1 MIDQII
7 VIRSGCDGW
16 DVGING
22 SVVILVATIMLPLHL
37 SILSPLEEFYIS
49 IFIRYRVVHVQA
61 NPSA

>member
-1 MIDQII
+1 
-7 VIRSGCDGW
+7 
-16 DVGING
+16 
-22 SVVILVATIMLPLHL
+22 MLPLHL